1 MNMTIK
7 ALSAEHATKIFE
19 ELRSKGYTYRM
30 SYLNMQEWVHPD
42 LETVIVGKFYGYHTS
57 RGYF

>member
-19 ELRSKGYTYRM
+19 EGYTYRM
-30 SYLNMQEWVHPD
+30 SYLNMQEWVHPE